1 MEEGRPCFASSRSA
15 RIYVSRAIDGDDI
28 SVLDQNPAQLAFL
41 TARLSDAGIVV
52 PNPLGGLGKE
62 RLSGIA
68 SSAAGCTSYFDFDR
82 RDSFLRGE
90 ADVLCC
96 LLR

>member
-1 MEEGRPCFASSRSA
+1 MTTYPFLIRIRLNSLSSPQDCR
-15 RIYVSRAIDGDDI
+15 
-28 SVLDQNPAQLAFL
+28 
-41 TARLSDAGIVV
+41 DAGKVV
-52 PNPLGGLGKE
+52 PKPLGGTRKGE
-62 RLSGIA
+62 CLSGIA
-68 SSAAGCTSYFDFDR
+68 STAAGCTSYLDFDR